1 MATYAFTDI
10 HGNYELW
17 KAIQS
22 YIKEDDILFFL
33 GDALDRGKDGIKI
46 MQEMFNDK
54 RVKYIIGNH
63 EDIFLDFTEDLNKS
77 FKEDLKFI
85 LHNGCLDSLKKFNE
99 LSKEEQ
105 ESLRKNLKNN
115 TYLKYTYINKKGQK
129 IFLSHAGVSFNKL
142 FYATPKDLLT
152 DREHIKEEDFLISES
167 LEDYIIVH
175 GHTPVQF
182 IKGMSVNSEIY
193 YYCNNKKI
201 DLDIATFTTHKIAL
215 LDLDTLEP
223 IYFEGKE
230 KMFYGC

>member
-22 YIKEDDILFFL
+22 YIKEDDTLFFL

-54 RVKYIIGNH
+54 RVIYIIGNH
-63 EDIFLDFTEDLNKS
+63 ENMFLDFTEDLNKS
-77 FKEDLKFI
+77 LREDWEFI
-85 LHNGCLDSLKKFNE
+85 LHNGCFDSLKKFNE

-105 ESLRKNLKNN
+105 ESLRENLKDN
-115 TYLKYTYINKKGQK
+115 TYLKYTYTNKKGQK

-142 FYATPKDLLT
+142 FYAITKDLLT
-152 DREHIKEEDFLISES
+152 DREHIKEKVSLIPES
-167 LEDYIIVH
+167 LKDYVIVH

-182 IKGMSVNSEIY
+182 IKGMSINPEIY
-193 YYCNNKKI
+193 YYCDSKKI

-230 KMFYGC
+230 RMFYGC